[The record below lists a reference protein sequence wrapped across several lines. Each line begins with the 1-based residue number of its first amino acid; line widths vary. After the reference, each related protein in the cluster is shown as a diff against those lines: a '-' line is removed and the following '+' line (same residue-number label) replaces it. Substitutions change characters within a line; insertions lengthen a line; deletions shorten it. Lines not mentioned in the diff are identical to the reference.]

1 MSIKKLTK
9 AEQSWITQFQALMAE
24 CPSKRLG
31 AYTTGDADIA
41 IYDKPAF
48 DAYRKELEAKAG
60 RNVPDDVN
68 IHEEIGSVLAVIQ
81 MPFQVDG
88 VAG

>member
-1 MSIKKLTK
+1 MVIKKLTK
-9 AEQSWITQFQALMAE
+9 AESDWLKKFKDLMAE
-24 CPSKRLG
+24 CPSVRFG
-31 AYTTGDADIA
+31 AYTVGDADIT

-48 DAYRKELEAKAG
+48 DSYRIELEAKT
-60 RNVPDDVN
+60 RNMPDDVE
-68 IHEEIGSVLAVIQ
+68 IHERIGSVLDTVI

>member
-1 MSIKKLTK
+1 MAVKKLTK
-9 AEQSWITQFQALMAE
+9 AESDWLAKFKSLMTE
-24 CPSKRLG
+24 CPSRRLG
-31 AYTTGDADIA
+31 AYTTGDAQIA

-48 DAYRKELEAKAG
+48 DSYRIELEAKT
-60 RNVPDDVN
+60 RNMA
-68 IHEEIGSVLAVIQ
+68 IHDRIGSVLDTVV

>member
-1 MSIKKLTK
+1 MPIKKLTK
-9 AEQSWITQFQALMAE
+9 AERDWVEQFKDLMAA

-31 AYTTGDADIA
+31 AYTTGDSDIT

-48 DAYRKELEAKAG
+48 DAHRRDVEE
-60 RNVPDDVN
+60 RVRDVPDDVTL
-68 IHEEIGSVLAVIQ
+68 HAQIGSVLDVIH

-88 VAG
+88 IAG